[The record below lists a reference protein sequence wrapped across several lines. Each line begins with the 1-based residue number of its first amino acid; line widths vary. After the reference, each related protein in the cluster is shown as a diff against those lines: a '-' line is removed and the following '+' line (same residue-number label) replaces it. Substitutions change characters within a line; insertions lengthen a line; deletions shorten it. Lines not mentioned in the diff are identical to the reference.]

1 MFDIEERGDNMSKS
15 ASRLYMKEFGTAMVA
30 YVIVLI
36 LSITL
41 INISPNSAWWR
52 IPLALAPVIPAVFAM
67 IAYMRF
73 VGRIDELQRRIQF
86 EGLAFG
92 FGGAGIL
99 TFSYGFLENVGFPHI
114 SWLFVFPLMIA
125 LWGIGV
131 AIASWRYR

>member
-1 MFDIEERGDNMSKS
+1 MMSKS
-15 ASRLYMKEFGTAMVA
+15 ADKLYLKEFGTAMTA
-30 YVIVLI
+30 YVIMVI
-36 LSITL
+36 VSTTL
-41 INISPNSAWWR
+41 INISPSSAWWR
-52 IPLALAPVIPAVFAM
+52 IPLALTPVIPAIFAM

-114 SWLFVFPLMIA
+114 SWIFVFPLMIA

-131 AIASWRYR
+131 AVASWRYR

>member
-1 MFDIEERGDNMSKS
+1 MSKS

>member
-1 MFDIEERGDNMSKS
+1 
-15 ASRLYMKEFGTAMVA
+15 MKEFGTAMAA

-36 LSITL
+36 VSITL

-52 IPLALAPVIPAVFAM
+52 IPLALAPVIPAIFAM
-67 IAYMRF
+67 IAYMHF
-73 VGRIDELQRRIQF
+73 VGRVDELQRRIQF

-131 AIASWRYR
+131 AIAARRYR

>member
-1 MFDIEERGDNMSKS
+1 MSKS
-15 ASRLYMKEFGTAMVA
+15 ASRLYMKEFGTAVVA

>member
-1 MFDIEERGDNMSKS
+1 MMSKS
-15 ASRLYMKEFGTAMVA
+15 ASKLYMKEFGTAMVA

-36 LSITL
+36 VSITL

-52 IPLALAPVIPAVFAM
+52 IPLALAPVIPAIFAM

-73 VGRIDELQRRIQF
+73 VGRVDELQRRIQF